1 LRFNA
6 AINMCGTRNLSQ
18 SPQGE
23 DGSESEYI
31 LQNEDEE
38 FEEMYIPQVVS
49 TSETEISSSNVESK
63 DAGAANDKT
72 PTASRKKSNR
82 KTPMN
87 LFKQGKLADCSGNTV
102 LRHSGSMALVAN
114 ADNAWQINGHFE
126 RPAHWTCLALTPP
139 VSTIPTIRSLPNR
152 NVEYQS

>member
-87 LFKQGKLADCSGNTV
+87 LFKQGKLAVVILYYVILGRWPSLQTQIMLGKLMGTSSA
-102 LRHSGSMALVAN
+102 LRIGP
-114 ADNAWQINGHFE
+114 AW
-126 RPAHWTCLALTPP
+126 P
-139 VSTIPTIRSLPNR
+139 
-152 NVEYQS
+152 